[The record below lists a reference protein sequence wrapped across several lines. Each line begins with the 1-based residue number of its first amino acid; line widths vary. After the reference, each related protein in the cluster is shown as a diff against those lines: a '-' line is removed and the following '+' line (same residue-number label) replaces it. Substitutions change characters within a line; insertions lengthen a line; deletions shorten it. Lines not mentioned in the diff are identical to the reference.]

1 MTQNLEELEL
11 RRMEIFKEISSLE
24 DFRAGSVTPYMRR
37 CGKKE
42 CHCAQADDPGHGP
55 TLRLTYKA
63 EGRTYSE
70 SLADRAKVE
79 KVRKEIAE
87 FRKFQ
92 QLSKELVEVSG
103 QICRLRAVNE
113 QEDELGKKN
122 FGRKRSSK
130 KSGRR

>member
-1 MTQNLEELEL
+1 MSQNLEQLEL
-11 RRMEIFKEISSLE
+11 RRIEIFREISSLG
-24 DFRAGSVTPYMRR
+24 DFRAGSVTPYTRR

-70 SLADRAKVE
+70 SLADRGRVE
-79 KVRKEIAE
+79 KARKEIAE

-92 QLSKELVEVSG
+92 RLSKELVEISG
-103 QICRLRAVNE
+103 QICRLRSVNE
-113 QEDELGKKN
+113 QEDERGKKN
-122 FGRKRSSK
+122 FRRKQSSK
-130 KSGRR
+130 KSGRK

>member
-1 MTQNLEELEL
+1 MTRNLEQLEL
-11 RRMEIFKEISSLE
+11 RRIEIFKEISSLG
-24 DFRAGSVTPYMRR
+24 DFRTGSVSPYTRQ

-70 SLADRAKVE
+70 SLPDRARVE
-79 KVRKEIAE
+79 KANKEIAE

-92 QLSKELVEVSG
+92 RLSKELVEISG
-103 QICRLRAVNE
+103 QICRLRPIGE
-113 QEDELGKKN
+113 QEEEQGKKN
-122 FGRKRSSK
+122 FRRKRSSK
-130 KSGRR
+130 RSGRK